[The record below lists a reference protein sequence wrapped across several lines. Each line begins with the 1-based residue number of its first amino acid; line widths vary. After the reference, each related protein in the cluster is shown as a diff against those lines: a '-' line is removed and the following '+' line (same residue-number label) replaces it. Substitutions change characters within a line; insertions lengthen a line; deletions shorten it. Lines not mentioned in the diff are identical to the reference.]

1 MLVEGTLSV
10 GVLTRQRGRL
20 AEVCYDCS
28 YPHFQEPSQLLLV
41 PAFGLFIAKVEDG
54 VVYRRFAVGAENN
67 VAPIDNLIVKHV
79 LGVEVRELP
88 QTKVKPLILEI
99 RDHLGGVRKACLREF
114 EVAAMGYLEPS
125 SVYVDDIAGYLVLT
139 QLLRDVSNLV
149 F

>member
-67 VAPIDNLIVKHV
+67 VAPIDNLIVEPV
-79 LGVEVRELP
+79 LGVEIRELP
-88 QTKVKPLILEI
+88 QTNVKPLILEI
-99 RDHLGGVRKACLREF
+99 RDHFGGLRKPCLREL

-125 SVYVDDIAGYLVLT
+125 RVYVDHIGGDLVPT
-139 QLLRDVSNLV
+139 QILRDVPNLL
-149 F
+149 